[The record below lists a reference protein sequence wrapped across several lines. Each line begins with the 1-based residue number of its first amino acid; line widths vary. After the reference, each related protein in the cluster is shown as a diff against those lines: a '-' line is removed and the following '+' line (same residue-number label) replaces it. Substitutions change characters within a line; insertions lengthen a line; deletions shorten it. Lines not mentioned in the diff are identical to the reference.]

1 MKRSFCVTLVGS
13 RALRVRGRC
22 QCDSVVLCD
31 GIGQLGAV
39 AEDVEVVA
47 IDAAHESLGLWR
59 VEFAHTIV
67 GVAVVVF
74 SLFVRL
80 GGGEEGAAPA
90 GAGERSEVKALHEL
104 RAPHVDVLVPR
115 DDVEP
120 HAVGNATKRCHRS
133 EVLVQLVCGSVAN
146 LLHKLGEVGRQLHV
160 ETLHLCF
167 VKPSGEQP
175 RERVAHHNERERRGG
190 VGKRVGVAG
199 REVGEVDEAAVLWP
213 VRLVVPPVGVAFD
226 APQQPPPPRHPAL
239 GDATVDEVLGRRDDG
254 RERELVLQAVHG
266 PRDIERLTFA
276 GAQRRGE
283 IGGQHRVGRGRISG
297 GVLRATGRVACAGHV
312 CFPKANGAATRKLH
326 LRHEC
331 RLHSLGMCEGH
342 THTHKRR
349 CAWVAQTEH

>member
-120 HAVGNATKRCHRS
+120 PAPHRAS
-133 EVLVQLVCGSVAN
+133 D
-146 LLHKLGEVGRQLHV
+146 
-160 ETLHLCF
+160 T
-167 VKPSGEQP
+167 QP
-175 RERVAHHNERERRGG
+175 RTETAVDMYAHSLRTRWATEI
-190 VGKRVGVAG
+190 GKHTR
-199 REVGEVDEAAVLWP
+199 P
-213 VRLVVPPVGVAFD
+213 HD
-226 APQQPPPPRHPAL
+226 APAP
-239 GDATVDEVLGRRDDG
+239 
-254 RERELVLQAVHG
+254 
-266 PRDIERLTFA
+266 
-276 GAQRRGE
+276 
-283 IGGQHRVGRGRISG
+283 
-297 GVLRATGRVACAGHV
+297 
-312 CFPKANGAATRKLH
+312 
-326 LRHEC
+326 
-331 RLHSLGMCEGH
+331 
-342 THTHKRR
+342 
-349 CAWVAQTEH
+349 